1 MRSGGDA
8 MTLSKHMTVP
18 NALSASRV
26 VFLPLLYILAL
37 RRHLIAFTLA
47 YAILGSTDLFDG
59 VMARRLKQKTNFGKT
74 LDAFA
79 DLPFYLST
87 AYFIWLLYAD
97 YLRPNLTLLYIFLG
111 ILGLSLIVSGI
122 KCRKPILM
130 HCFLLKLSAVLVY
143 ALVILSYFLNT
154 TVLVTVILV
163 IYSIAFIESILIFLI
178 YGEVDLDSPSIFKI
192 RPKK

>member
-1 MRSGGDA
+1 
-8 MTLSKHMTVP
+8 MTISKYVTVP

-37 RRHLIAFTLA
+37 QGHPVAFTLA
-47 YAILGSTDLFDG
+47 YAILGATDYFDG
-59 VMARRLKQKTNFGKT
+59 VMARRLKQKTDFGKV
-74 LDAFA
+74 LDSFA

-97 YLRPNLTLLYIFLG
+97 YLRPNLTLLYIFFG
-111 ILGLSLIVSGI
+111 ILGSSLLISGI
-122 KCRKPILM
+122 KCGKPILM

-143 ALVILSYFLNT
+143 ALVILSYFVNT
-154 TVLVTVILV
+154 TIFVTVILV

-178 YGEVDLDSPSIFKI
+178 YGEVDPDSPFIFKI